1 MSNKTKQ
8 IFIIALVTSILTLGS
23 LAFFFSRILVQ
34 GQLLQEQISILTDN
48 NNKQSTSVRIKRLVL
63 ETEVE
68 RAMLAGSFFKDEG
81 DSITFLSDIES
92 LANKTGLELRT
103 EALDKITD
111 PETSREYIKTVF
123 SYEGRKDL
131 VYNFSELLENL
142 PYHSYI
148 DSLTLRQLTGNN
160 WEGRVTVLITI
171 NPS

>member
-1 MSNKTKQ
+1 MSKKTKQ
-8 IFIIALVTSILTLGS
+8 IFIVALVTSILTLGS
-23 LAFFFSRILVQ
+23 LGFFFSRILAQ
-34 GQLLQEQISILTDN
+34 GQLLEEQISILTDN
-48 NNKQSTSVRIKRLVL
+48 NNKQSTSVRIKRLVQ

-68 RAMLAGSFFKDEG
+68 RSKLTASFFKDEG
-81 DSITFLSDIES
+81 DSITFLSDIET
-92 LANKTGLELRT
+92 LAKKTGLELRT

-131 VYNFSELLENL
+131 VYEFSELLENI
-142 PYHSYI
+142 PYHSYV
-148 DSLTLRQLTGNN
+148 DSLSLRQLTNGV